1 MLHEIVG
8 YPLALG
14 PAQIDIEDPV
24 AEYSK
29 VTEMCQS
36 WRAVMM
42 SFLIEQF
49 GEELEGKCNK

>member
-24 AEYSK
+24 AR
-29 VTEMCQS
+29 VQQGN
-36 WRAVMM
+36 RDVPVM
-42 SFLIEQF
+42 
-49 GEELEGKCNK
+49 EGSDDEFSD